1 MGVLDFLFQGSPPP
15 AVTTYGTSTQNIPQ
29 FMSDYTLGL
38 LNKASAVAGEPYQ
51 AYGGPRIAAFRPEQ
65 TRAFQMAGD
74 SVGKFEPQLNQALSA
89 TQGAMGFDPTKAA
102 QPYINEANQSS
113 ASVVGQYMN
122 PYMDSV
128 VDRLGDL
135 GARNLQEKFMPA
147 IGSSFIRAGQY
158 GSAGMQGATGKALR
172 DVQESTLAEQNK
184 ALASGYGQALQTAG
198 TDLSRYGN
206 LGQLQGNLASQAARD
221 QLAAGSQFGTLAS
234 LGQNMNLKD
243 LAALE
248 SVGQTQQTQ
257 AQKNYDLAYQDFAE
271 QRKYPSD
278 QLSMLNS
285 LIRGLPY
292 SQAATT
298 TGTGPASSYT
308 ASPLSQVAGTASLL
322 SALSGVKFASGGEVD
337 VVSAQEEKRKY
348 EDAELSKVK
357 FAKGGMKRNKNR
369 RSSRGRR

>member
-15 AVTTYGTSTQNIPQ
+15 AVTTYGTSTNNIPQ

-65 TRAFQMAGD
+65 TKAFQMTGE
-74 SVGKFEPQLNQALSA
+74 SVGKFEPQLNKALSA
-89 TQGAMGFDPTKAA
+89 TQGAMGYDPTKAA
-102 QPYINEANQSS
+102 QPYIDEANQSS

-128 VDRLGDL
+128 VNRLGDL
-135 GARNLQEKFMPA
+135 GARQLQEKFMPA

-158 GSAGMQGATGKALR
+158 GSSGMQGATGKALR
-172 DVQESTLAEQNK
+172 DVQESTLAQQNQ
-184 ALASGYGQALQTAG
+184 ALATGYGQSLGAAQA
-198 TDLSRYGN
+198 DLSRYGN

-221 QLAAGSQFGTLAS
+221 QLAAGSQFGNLATV
-234 LGQNMNLKD
+234 GQNMNLKD

-278 QLSMLNS
+278 QPSFSAGFAKHQEHWKHFRQTHQFWLGQRN
-285 LIRGLPY
+285 PEP
-292 SQAATT
+292 A
-298 TGTGPASSYT
+298 PAS
-308 ASPLSQVAGTASLL
+308 
-322 SALSGVKFASGGEVD
+322 
-337 VVSAQEEKRKY
+337 
-348 EDAELSKVK
+348 
-357 FAKGGMKRNKNR
+357 
-369 RSSRGRR
+369 

>member
-1 MGVLDFLFQGSPPP
+1 MGALDFLFQGKPPP
-15 AVTTYGTSTQNIPQ
+15 AVTTYGTATTNIPQ

-38 LNKASAVAGEPYQ
+38 LNKARSVAGEPYQ

-65 TRAFQMAGD
+65 LAAFQNTAK
-74 SVGKFEPQLNQALSA
+74 SVGQFNPQLQS
-89 TQGAMGFDPTKAA
+89 GFDATKEASKYNAATSA
-102 QPYINEANQSS
+102 QPYINAAGQSS
-113 ASVVGQYMN
+113 ADLVGDYMN

-135 GARNLQEKFMPA
+135 GARQLKEKFMPA
-147 IGSSFIRAGQY
+147 IGSQFIRAGQY
-158 GSAGMQGATGKALR
+158 GSTGMQGATGKALR
-172 DVQESTLAEQNK
+172 DVQESTLAQQNQ
-184 ALASGYGQALQTAG
+184 ALASGYGQSLSAAQA
-198 TDLSRYGN
+198 DLARYGN
-206 LGQLQGNLASQAARD
+206 LGQLAGNLASQTSRD
-221 QLAAGSQFGTLAS
+221 QLAVGSQYGNLATS
-234 LGQNMNLKD
+234 AQNMNLKD

-257 AQKNYDLAYQDFAE
+257 AQKNLDLGYQDFSE

-278 QLSMLNS
+278 QLAMLNS

-292 SQAATT
+292 STAATQT
-298 TGTGPASSYT
+298 QTGAANSYS
-308 ASPLSQVAGTASLL
+308 ASPLSQLAGSASLL
-322 SALSGVKFASGGEVD
+322 SALSGVKMAQGGDVD